1 MTNKQRTLIPSRKF
15 VLKQMQKRFF
25 LFDMKFNNTFQA
37 LTKII
42 SQIFSNCVENKIV
55 SSVVLW
61 KKSSTRV
68 HVSETV
74 GIWHILLKQGEDR

>member
-1 MTNKQRTLIPSRKF
+1 MESKQRTLIPSRKF

-25 LFDMKFNNTFQA
+25 LFDMKLNNTLQA

-42 SQIFSNCVENKIV
+42 SQIFSNCVENKIF
-55 SSVVLW
+55 SSMVLW